1 MLWRSLKTGF
11 FASILVMLAGCS
23 GVSIGALDSRVEADI
38 SSVAVIDTGG
48 RAGQL
53 YNRELRRAL
62 YVNGEAS
69 PAYDLTSTISVS
81 SSSTLSVR
89 GVTSTFKKMTMT
101 AVFTLKKQ
109 DDGEVLLSDQ
119 VTADATLGTVSSF
132 VRSGSVGSACTRP
145 HGKITGT
152 ACCATATTLF
162 PEKFGRIRSVTAN
175 EDCATANCQLS
186 C

>member
-62 YVNGEAS
+62 YVKGEAS

-101 AVFTLKKQ
+101 AVFTLKNQ

-119 VTADATLGTVSSF
+119 VTADATLGTVSS
-132 VRSGSVGSACTRP
+132 
-145 HGKITGT
+145 
-152 ACCATATTLF
+152 LF
-162 PEKFGRIRSVTAN
+162 GQDQSEAHARDRMAKLLAQRVVQ
-175 EDCATANCQLS
+175 QLQLYFLKNLDA
-186 C
+186 

>member
-11 FASILVMLAGCS
+11 FASILVLLAGCS

-38 SSVAVIDTGG
+38 SSVAVIDTSG

-109 DDGEVLLSDQ
+109 GDGEVLLSDQ
-119 VTADATLGTVSSF
+119 VTADATLGTVSS
-132 VRSGSVGSACTRP
+132 
-145 HGKITGT
+145 
-152 ACCATATTLF
+152 LF
-162 PEKFGRIRSVTAN
+162 GQDQSEAHARDRMAKLLAQRVVQ
-175 EDCATANCQLS
+175 QLQLYFLKNLDA
-186 C
+186 

>member
-1 MLWRSLKTGF
+1 MLWRNLKSGF

-38 SSVAVIDTGG
+38 SSVAVNDTGG

-53 YNRELRRAL
+53 YNRALRRAL
-62 YVNGEAS
+62 YVKGEAS

-101 AVFTLKKQ
+101 AVFTLTKQ
-109 DDGEVLLSDQ
+109 KDGEILLSDQ
-119 VTADATLGTVSSF
+119 ITADATLGTVSS
-132 VRSGSVGSACTRP
+132 
-145 HGKITGT
+145 
-152 ACCATATTLF
+152 LF
-162 PEKFGRIRSVTAN
+162 GQDQSEAHARDRMAKLLAQRIVQ
-175 EDCATANCQLS
+175 QLQLYFLKNLDA
-186 C
+186 

>member
-62 YVNGEAS
+62 YVKGEAS

-119 VTADATLGTVSSF
+119 VTADATLGTVSS
-132 VRSGSVGSACTRP
+132 
-145 HGKITGT
+145 
-152 ACCATATTLF
+152 LF
-162 PEKFGRIRSVTAN
+162 GQDQSEAHARDRMAKLLAQRVVQ
-175 EDCATANCQLS
+175 QLQLYFLKNLDA
-186 C
+186 

>member
-1 MLWRSLKTGF
+1 MLWRSLKAGF
-11 FASILVMLAGCS
+11 FLTVLVLLAGCS
-23 GVSIGALDSRVEADI
+23 GVSIGALDSRVGTEI

-62 YVNGEAS
+62 YVDGETS
-69 PAYDLTSTISVS
+69 PAYNLTTTISVS

-101 AVFTLKKQ
+101 AVFTMKKR

-119 VTADATLGTVSSF
+119 VTADATLGTVSS
-132 VRSGSVGSACTRP
+132 
-145 HGKITGT
+145 
-152 ACCATATTLF
+152 LF
-162 PEKFGRIRSVTAN
+162 GQDQSEAHARDRMAKLLAQRVVQ
-175 EDCATANCQLS
+175 QLQIYFLKNLDA
-186 C
+186 

>member
-1 MLWRSLKTGF
+1 MLWRSLKAGF
-11 FASILVMLAGCS
+11 FLTVLVLLAGCS
-23 GVSIGALDSRVEADI
+23 GVSIGALDSRVGTEI

-62 YVNGEAS
+62 YVDGETS
-69 PAYDLTSTISVS
+69 PAYNLTTTISVS

-109 DDGEVLLSDQ
+109 DDGEVMLSDQ
-119 VTADATLGTVSSF
+119 VTADATLGTVSS
-132 VRSGSVGSACTRP
+132 
-145 HGKITGT
+145 
-152 ACCATATTLF
+152 LF
-162 PEKFGRIRSVTAN
+162 GQDQSEAHARDRMAKLLAQRVVQ
-175 EDCATANCQLS
+175 QLQLYFLKNLDA
-186 C
+186 

>member
-23 GVSIGALDSRVEADI
+23 GVSIGALDSRVETDI
-38 SSVAVIDTGG
+38 SSVVVIDTDG

-69 PAYDLTSTISVS
+69 PAYNLTSTISVS

-101 AVFTLKKQ
+101 AVFTLNKQ

-119 VTADATLGTVSSF
+119 VTADATLGTVSS
-132 VRSGSVGSACTRP
+132 
-145 HGKITGT
+145 
-152 ACCATATTLF
+152 LF
-162 PEKFGRIRSVTAN
+162 GQDQSEAHARDRMAKLLAQRVVQ
-175 EDCATANCQLS
+175 QLQLYFLKNLDA
-186 C
+186 

>member
-1 MLWRSLKTGF
+1 MLWRRLKNGF

-23 GVSIGALDSRVEADI
+23 GVSIGALDSRVEAEI

-53 YNRELRRAL
+53 YNRALRRAL
-62 YVNGEAS
+62 YVNGESS

-109 DDGEVLLSDQ
+109 EDGESLLSDR
-119 VTADATLGTVSSF
+119 VTADATLGTVSSM
-132 VRSGSVGSACTRP
+132 
-145 HGKITGT
+145 
-152 ACCATATTLF
+152 
-162 PEKFGRIRSVTAN
+162 FGQDQSEAHARDRMAKLLAQRVIQ
-175 EDCATANCQLS
+175 QLQLYFLKNLDA
-186 C
+186 

>member
-1 MLWRSLKTGF
+1 MLWRRLKTGF

-23 GVSIGALDSRVEADI
+23 GVSIGALDSRVEAEI

-53 YNRELRRAL
+53 YNRALRRAL
-62 YVNGEAS
+62 YVNGESS

-101 AVFTLKKQ
+101 AVFTLKRQ
-109 DDGEVLLSDQ
+109 DDGEVLLSDR
-119 VTADATLGTVSSF
+119 VTADATLGTVSS
-132 VRSGSVGSACTRP
+132 
-145 HGKITGT
+145 
-152 ACCATATTLF
+152 LF
-162 PEKFGRIRSVTAN
+162 GQDQSEAHARDRMAKLLAQRIVQ
-175 EDCATANCQLS
+175 QLQLYFLKNLDA
-186 C
+186 

>member
-69 PAYDLTSTISVS
+69 PAYNLTSTISVS

-101 AVFTLKKQ
+101 AVFSLKKQ
-109 DDGEVLLSDQ
+109 DNGEVLLSDR
-119 VTADATLGTVSSF
+119 VTADATLGTVSS
-132 VRSGSVGSACTRP
+132 
-145 HGKITGT
+145 
-152 ACCATATTLF
+152 LF
-162 PEKFGRIRSVTAN
+162 GQDQSEAHARDRMAKLLAQRVVQ
-175 EDCATANCQLS
+175 QLQLYFLKNLDA
-186 C
+186 